1 MNGARNHGDEQGA
14 HCADVRK
21 PERDAGPEASGGDE
35 RLLRWVIGV
44 PLVLLHLVAA
54 FLCFSALHTR
64 PGHPGDEDAF
74 FAIKAFAVLTI
85 ATETLALLITLAPS
99 HRAALN
105 RWWLAP
111 PIALILTA
119 VVRLVLPV

>member
-1 MNGARNHGDEQGA
+1 MTHENRNGTRA
-14 HCADVRK
+14 
-21 PERDAGPEASGGDE
+21 PEGDE

-105 RWWLAP
+105 HWWLAP

-119 VVRLVLPV
+119 GLRLVLPV